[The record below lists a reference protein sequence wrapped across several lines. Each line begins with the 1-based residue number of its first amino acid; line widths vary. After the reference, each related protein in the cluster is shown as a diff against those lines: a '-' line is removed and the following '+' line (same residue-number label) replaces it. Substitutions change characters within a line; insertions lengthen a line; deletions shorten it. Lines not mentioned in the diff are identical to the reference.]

1 MSSSRSAGVGSGSVG
16 RLSFRRSPASAE
28 AIGQGAGG
36 SCRWRWWRGTERQRG
51 RGSREA
57 EQGNPPRCSFATLLV
72 RHAACS
78 PRLFLFHLFF
88 PASPFSFRHLTL
100 RLSSRSRRVNVKV
113 NTFLR
118 LTTVAVGSLLVPCS
132 CSVVSPC
139 VRPVSCREAN
149 CCLND

>member
-72 RHAACS
+72 RHATRS
-78 PRLFLFHLFF
+78 PRCLFASAFPFSSFFSGFTLFLSPPHATFVLSLTSCQRESQHLLETHYGCGWIL
-88 PASPFSFRHLTL
+88 AR
-100 RLSSRSRRVNVKV
+100 
-113 NTFLR
+113 
-118 LTTVAVGSLLVPCS
+118 SLLVLGCFPMRS
-132 CSVVSPC
+132 A
-139 VRPVSCREAN
+139 R
-149 CCLND
+149 